1 MTDFLATLSLT
12 PSQAIAM
19 IAICFAAGLVRGFT
33 GFALSA
39 LALALAVL
47 IIPPVELIP
56 VLWWLE
62 LAASLV
68 MLRSGWGGADM
79 RAAIILAS
87 GSAVGMFAGLGLTTT
102 LDPVTSQ
109 RAALVLLI
117 SLAALQLAKLRIPGL
132 ATPAGTTI
140 AGLVAGIATGLAGV
154 GGMVVA
160 LYVLARDD
168 DPKVMRATLVAFLF
182 LGSITSLFTHI
193 YYGTMNQTS
202 VLRGFALIIPCILGV
217 LIGQRLFTPRLQPYY
232 RPVCLSLLIGL
243 GAVSLLRSI
252 I

>member
-1 MTDFLATLSLT
+1 MADLLATLSLT
-12 PSQAIAM
+12 PAQAIAM
-19 IAICFAAGLVRGFT
+19 TAICFAAGLVRGFT

-39 LALALAVL
+39 FALALAVL
-47 IIPPVELIP
+47 ILPPVELIP

-62 LAASLV
+62 LTASIV

-79 RAAIILAS
+79 RAAITLAL
-87 GSAVGMFAGLGLTTT
+87 GSALGMFVGLGLTTS
-102 LDPVTSQ
+102 LEPAMSQ
-109 RAALVLLI
+109 RAALVVLI
-117 SLAALQLAKLRIPGL
+117 TLAAMQLTRLRIRGL
-132 ATPAGTTI
+132 ATPFGTVI
-140 AGLVAGIATGLAGV
+140 AGVIAGIATGLAGV

-160 LYVLARDD
+160 LYILARDD

-182 LGSITSLFTHI
+182 LGSATSLFTHL

-243 GAVSLLRSI
+243 GAVSLLRSAL
-252 I
+252 

>member
-1 MTDFLATLSLT
+1 MTDLLATLSLT
-12 PSQAIAM
+12 PAQAIAM
-19 IAICFAAGLVRGFT
+19 TAICFAAGLVRGFT

-39 LALALAVL
+39 FALALAVL
-47 IIPPVELIP
+47 ILPPVELIP

-62 LAASLV
+62 LTASIV

-79 RAAIILAS
+79 RAAITLAL
-87 GSAVGMFAGLGLTTT
+87 GSALGMFVGLGLTTS
-102 LDPVTSQ
+102 LEPAMSQ
-109 RAALVLLI
+109 RAALVVLI
-117 SLAALQLAKLRIPGL
+117 TLAAMQLTRLRIRGL
-132 ATPAGTTI
+132 ATPFGTVI
-140 AGLVAGIATGLAGV
+140 AGVIAGIATGLAGV

-160 LYVLARDD
+160 LYILARDD

-182 LGSITSLFTHI
+182 LGSATSLFTHL

-202 VLRGFALIIPCILGV
+202 VLRGFALIIPCIFGV

-243 GAVSLLRSI
+243 GAVSLLRSAL
-252 I
+252 

>member
-1 MTDFLATLSLT
+1 MTDLLATLSL
-12 PSQAIAM
+12 PPAQAIAM
-19 IAICFAAGLVRGFT
+19 TAICFAAGLVRGFT

-39 LALALAVL
+39 FALALAVL
-47 IIPPVELIP
+47 ILPPVELIP

-62 LAASLV
+62 LTASIV

-79 RAAIILAS
+79 RAAITLAL
-87 GSAVGMFAGLGLTTT
+87 GSALGMFVGLGLTTS
-102 LDPVTSQ
+102 LEPAMSQ
-109 RAALVLLI
+109 RAALVVLI
-117 SLAALQLAKLRIPGL
+117 TLAAMQLTRLRIRGL
-132 ATPAGTTI
+132 ATPFGTVI
-140 AGLVAGIATGLAGV
+140 AGVIAGIATGLAGV

-160 LYVLARDD
+160 LYILARDD

-182 LGSITSLFTHI
+182 LGSATSLFTHL

-243 GAVSLLRSI
+243 GAVSLLRSAL
-252 I
+252 

>member
-1 MTDFLATLSLT
+1 MTDLLATLSLT
-12 PSQAIAM
+12 PAQALAM
-19 IAICFAAGLVRGFT
+19 TAICFAAGLVRGFT

-39 LALALAVL
+39 FALALAVL
-47 IIPPVELIP
+47 ILPPVELIP

-62 LAASLV
+62 LTASIV

-79 RAAIILAS
+79 RAAITLAL
-87 GSAVGMFAGLGLTTT
+87 GSALGMFVGLGLTTS
-102 LDPVTSQ
+102 LEPAMSQ
-109 RAALVLLI
+109 RAALVVLI
-117 SLAALQLAKLRIPGL
+117 TLAAMQLTRLRIRGL
-132 ATPAGTTI
+132 ATPFGTVI
-140 AGLVAGIATGLAGV
+140 AGVIAGIATGLAGV

-160 LYVLARDD
+160 LYILARDD

-182 LGSITSLFTHI
+182 LGSATSLFTHL

-243 GAVSLLRSI
+243 GAVSLLRSAL
-252 I
+252 